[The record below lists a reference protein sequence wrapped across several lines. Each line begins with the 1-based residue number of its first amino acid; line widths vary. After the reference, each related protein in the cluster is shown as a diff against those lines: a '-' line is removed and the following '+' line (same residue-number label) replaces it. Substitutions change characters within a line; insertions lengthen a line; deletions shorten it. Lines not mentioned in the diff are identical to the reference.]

1 MRFMTVLTLMLTL
14 TLFHMT
20 LTAAK
25 AQETPADPGA
35 NAALKYW
42 DGFALLPTMDHEHEL
57 KLAEW
62 NKRPL
67 DAATLGLMQRSELSR
82 KYLHRGTKLARCDW
96 SLDYDDGLRLV
107 MPHLSKSITLARL
120 AALHARYEFE
130 QGHWQAGWDDVA
142 AILKFARHIQMTP
155 IMIGVLVGY
164 RIESMAIEAASPW
177 LLELKAGISA
187 DSFAMLDA
195 LPAGA
200 ALSQLVLTETQIGPA
215 WLVIELKQAEE
226 RKTGGWQAVWNEV
239 LLAPVEEPGNP
250 IQEFAKSV
258 NSFEQAQKVLADH
271 LALNDQLAKIS
282 GLPWKEF
289 DVQYPEFVKR
299 MKSVNPQ
306 AGFLLPNLE
315 KFIPAQRRCLVQ
327 MSLLK
332 AALAVVQGGHD
343 KLQEIQDPFGDRP
356 FEYRRLDNGFE
367 LKSKLV
373 FKGAPVA
380 LTVGRPS
387 NR

>member
-1 MRFMTVLTLMLTL
+1 MTVLKLMLTL
-14 TLFHMT
+14 TLFHLT

-25 AQETPADPGA
+25 AQKTPADPGA

-42 DGFALLPTMDHEHEL
+42 DGFALLPTMDHELEL
-57 KLAEW
+57 KL
-62 NKRPL
+62 
-67 DAATLGLMQRSELSR
+67 
-82 KYLHRGTKLARCDW
+82 
-96 SLDYDDGLRLV
+96 
-107 MPHLSKSITLARL
+107 
-120 AALHARYEFE
+120 
-130 QGHWQAGWDDVA
+130 
-142 AILKFARHIQMTP
+142 
-155 IMIGVLVGY
+155 
-164 RIESMAIEAASPW
+164 
-177 LLELKAGISA
+177 
-187 DSFAMLDA
+187 
-195 LPAGA
+195 
-200 ALSQLVLTETQIGPA
+200 
-215 WLVIELKQAEE
+215 AEE

-327 MSLLK
+327 ISLFK

-343 KLQEIQDPFGDRP
+343 KLQEIQDPFGDGP
-356 FEYRRLDNGFE
+356 FEYRRRDNGFE

-373 FKGAPVA
+373 FKGVPVA